1 MLPNFLPLR
10 VFAVCRTELVWE
22 LWELK
27 ISDEAENNFVAA
39 AVVVVA
45 ILNVVVDGAAAAVVD
60 GAAVVVVDV
69 AAAVLV

>member
-39 AVVVVA
+39 AVVVVVA
-45 ILNVVVDGAAAAVVD
+45 ILNVVVDGAIGVCGV
-60 GAAVVVVDV
+60 GIS
-69 AAAVLV
+69 